1 MLQVS
6 FTRAAR
12 EDLITIWTH
21 IAEDNPQAADRVLDR
36 LEGAA
41 NRLAESP
48 QIGPARDDIR
58 PGLRYLVSG
67 PYLLLYRI
75 RDGRIEIVRAVHGRR
90 DLSGLFRG
98 EAGGV
103 L

>member
-1 MLQVS
+1 MVQVY

-12 EDLITIWTH
+12 EDLIAIWTH

-36 LEGAA
+36 LEEAA
-41 NRLAESP
+41 NRLVENP

-67 PYLLLYRI
+67 SYLLLYRI
-75 RDGRIEIVRAVHGRR
+75 REGGIEIVRAVHGRR
-90 DLSGLFRG
+90 DLNGLF
-98 EAGGV
+98 
-103 L
+103 

>member
-1 MLQVS
+1 MSRILQLY

-12 EDLITIWTH
+12 EDLITIWAH
-21 IAEDNPQAADRVLDR
+21 IAEDNPQAADRLLDR
-36 LEGAA
+36 LEEAA
-41 NRLAESP
+41 NRLADNP

-75 RDGRIEIVRAVHGRR
+75 RDGGIEIVRTVHGRR
-90 DLSGLFRG
+90 DLNGLF
-98 EAGGV
+98 
-103 L
+103 

>member
-1 MLQVS
+1 MSRILQLY

-12 EDLITIWTH
+12 EDLITIWAH
-21 IAEDNPQAADRVLDR
+21 IAEDNPQAADRLLDR
-36 LEGAA
+36 LEEAA
-41 NRLAESP
+41 NRLADNP

-75 RDGRIEIVRAVHGRR
+75 RDGGIEIVRVVHGRR
-90 DLSGLFRG
+90 DLNGLF
-98 EAGGV
+98 
-103 L
+103 

>member
-1 MLQVS
+1 MQVY

-12 EDLITIWTH
+12 EDLIAIWTH
-21 IAEDNPQAADRVLDR
+21 IAEDNPQATDRVLDR
-36 LEGAA
+36 LEGAE

-48 QIGPARDDIR
+48 QIGPARNDIR

-67 PYLLLYRI
+67 PNLLLYRI

-90 DLSGLFRG
+90 DLHGQF
-98 EAGGV
+98 
-103 L
+103 